1 MVKKILIIVLFI
13 SYPLV
18 AQTVKPLTN
27 YSMDELLMDDKA
39 HHNVLEGCISLY
51 AAVTELTKN
60 KYPEIGNQFFE
71 IANTIYPYGII
82 SLSKINNISHK
93 KAEKIFFENVDS
105 LTDQY
110 IVEMNKNGKKNGSY
124 FKGSF
129 LANDLSFCYDVT
141 RYLQLTITESL
152 DE

>member
-1 MVKKILIIVLFI
+1 VVKKILIFVLFI

-39 HHNVLEGCISLY
+39 HHIVLRGCISLY

-71 IANTIYPYGII
+71 IANTISIWYHFII
-82 SLSKINNISHK
+82 
-93 KAEKIFFENVDS
+93 EN
-105 LTDQY
+105 
-110 IVEMNKNGKKNGSY
+110 
-124 FKGSF
+124 
-129 LANDLSFCYDVT
+129 
-141 RYLQLTITESL
+141 
-152 DE
+152 